1 MEENIN
7 ISKGDAAIGR
17 MIRDRRRTIKIS
29 LKQLSE
35 DVGISTGF
43 LSQIERGI
51 SSPSLQVL
59 KNICQHLK
67 MPITWL
73 FGEDLQSIP
82 DGDIVVRLP
91 SRRRLRFDHIG
102 LEKELL
108 THDADAR
115 IQLVMMK
122 LSAGGVSGEAPVIH
136 EGEMTGLVLA
146 G

>member
-73 FGEDLQSIP
+73 FGEDL
-82 DGDIVVRLP
+82 
-91 SRRRLRFDHIG
+91 
-102 LEKELL
+102 
-108 THDADAR
+108 
-115 IQLVMMK
+115 
-122 LSAGGVSGEAPVIH
+122 
-136 EGEMTGLVLA
+136 
-146 G
+146 